1 MNDKNTAYREM
12 VQNYSNEEGKIWENL
27 QYGLVFGS
35 QDYFSKIKAK
45 YLPAK
50 GDAEIPQQTQ
60 ILKAYTKPEEFIKK
74 AEAILNCNVEKM
86 LHSSR
91 LTGGL
96 KDKRDL
102 MIYFLWGLGLFRNQ
116 EIAECF
122 GIGYSSVSQ
131 RVRIVKKRLRNGD
144 SSFSLLY
151 KELSAKIKM

>member
-1 MNDKNTAYREM
+1 
-12 VQNYSNEEGKIWENL
+12 
-27 QYGLVFGS
+27 
-35 QDYFSKIKAK
+35 
-45 YLPAK
+45 
-50 GDAEIPQQTQ
+50 
-60 ILKAYTKPEEFIKK
+60 
-74 AEAILNCNVEKM
+74 M

-96 KDKRDL
+96 KDKR
-102 MIYFLWGLGLFRNQ
+102 FLWGLGLFRNQ
-116 EIAECF
+116 EIAACF